1 MFPKLSGKGLQ
12 RIVLPLALWFSILFA
27 AQADD
32 WPNWSGAH
40 HDGISRETGFADTW
54 PKEGLPIEW
63 TCEIGTGFSSVSVA
77 GERLFAMGHKD
88 GAEMVWCLNCQ
99 SGEVIWIHEYPGELI
114 PNLHEGG
121 PCSTPTIDGDRVYTV
136 GKEGQLFCLNVAD
149 GKVLWEK
156 LLQQELDVKL
166 PEWGFSSSPRI
177 LGNQLILE
185 AGRVVSFD
193 KSNGD
198 KLWQTEIHEAGYGS
212 AAVFQH
218 GGNTLIATLDC
229 DGLRIVDSANGQQI
243 AFTEWKSPY
252 RTNASTPIVVGDQ
265 IFVSTGYKIGC
276 GLFQLQGDSLDLVYK
291 NTDMRNHFNNS
302 ILLDGWLY
310 GFDGDS
316 HLGRVVTLNCVDFAT
331 GELAWKQR
339 GLGCG
344 SLLITDG
351 KLLVLTEDGALV
363 LAKAS
368 ADAYKELARS
378 EFLEG
383 RCWTVPVLSNGRVYG
398 RNADGK
404 LACVTLPRKE

>member
-1 MFPKLSGKGLQ
+1 
-12 RIVLPLALWFSILFA
+12 
-27 AQADD
+27 
-32 WPNWSGAH
+32 
-40 HDGISRETGFADTW
+40 
-54 PKEGLPIEW
+54 
-63 TCEIGTGFSSVSVA
+63 
-77 GERLFAMGHKD
+77 
-88 GAEMVWCLNCQ
+88 
-99 SGEVIWIHEYPGELI
+99 
-114 PNLHEGG
+114 
-121 PCSTPTIDGDRVYTV
+121 
-136 GKEGQLFCLNVAD
+136 
-149 GKVLWEK
+149 
-156 LLQQELDVKL
+156 
-166 PEWGFSSSPRI
+166 
-177 LGNQLILE
+177 
-185 AGRVVSFD
+185 
-193 KSNGD
+193 
-198 KLWQTEIHEAGYGS
+198 
-212 AAVFQH
+212 
-218 GGNTLIATLDC
+218 
-229 DGLRIVDSANGQQI
+229 
-243 AFTEWKSPY
+243 
-252 RTNASTPIVVGDQ
+252 
-265 IFVSTGYKIGC
+265 
-276 GLFQLQGDSLDLVYK
+276 
-291 NTDMRNHFNNS
+291 MRNHFNNS